1 MTTLAVKTLKH
12 SKAKRGGIIRWFRQ
26 VGWKH
31 LIGLFVIAF
40 STFPLLYIL
49 STSLTQMGNIENYT
63 LFRQFYLGNYTDL
76 LQSSD
81 YPFVIWMK
89 NTLIGLDILF
99 FDSAGRLV
107 NIRADAIPGDET
119 PLRSTGPAQYVLEI
133 NAGLASALKMGPD
146 TVLSHARLAGDEKTP
161 GCV

>member
-1 MTTLAVKTLKH
+1 
-12 SKAKRGGIIRWFRQ
+12 
-26 VGWKH
+26 
-31 LIGLFVIAF
+31 
-40 STFPLLYIL
+40 
-49 STSLTQMGNIENYT
+49 
-63 LFRQFYLGNYTDL
+63 
-76 LQSSD
+76 
-81 YPFVIWMK
+81 MK

-119 PLRSTGPAQYVLEI
+119 PLSSTGPAQYVLEI
-133 NAGLASALKMGPD
+133 NAGLASVLKMGPD